1 MSNKAYLY
9 VIKLL
14 SSRDYSEHKLRE
26 KMREKKYPAD
36 EINNVI
42 DEIKAKGYLKEE
54 LYAEARIK
62 AFMNKGYSADFIRQ
76 KLTQEKVT
84 VTEIEIYDIFEEYHL
99 TEDDQI
105 VRLLKKKLR
114 SISEDKEK
122 AYNDR
127 QKAIRFCLSKGHKP
141 GAVFKVL
148 KSNFNSTNM
157 EVDSD
162 LF

>member
-1 MSNKAYLY
+1 MFNKAYLY

-14 SSRDYSEHKLRE
+14 SARDYSEHKLRE
-26 KMREKKYPAD
+26 KMREKKFPAD
-36 EINNVI
+36 EIENVI
-42 DEIKAKGYLKEE
+42 NEIKAKGHLKEE

-76 KLTQEKVT
+76 KLAQEKVT
-84 VTEIEIYDIFEEYHL
+84 VTEIEIYDIFDEYHL
-99 TEDDQI
+99 TENDQI
-105 VRLLKKKLR
+105 ERLLKKKLKT
-114 SISEDKEK
+114 ISKDKEK

-127 QKAIRFCLSKGHKP
+127 QKAIRFAISKGHRP

-148 KSNFNSTNM
+148 KSNFNST
-157 EVDSD
+157 EIEPD